1 MTRRPLRLHGA
12 RRLEKHEQDGTVKLL
27 TMLGADVY
35 VLGTRRPRGRPCPKC
50 GSFVAEHAGT
60 CQTPG
65 ISDLVVFLPGRVPR
79 RVCFVEQKR
88 EGGRLSP
95 EQETFRALVGSSTAS
110 YVAGTLDD
118 VIAWLTQQGYLGE
131 RRDRRLGARDRTERR
146 ASYGR
151 G

>member
-12 RRLEKHEQDGTVKLL
+12 RRLEKHEQAGTVKLL

-35 VLGTRRPRGRPCPKC
+35 VLGTRRPRGGPCPKC

-65 ISDLVVFLPGRVPR
+65 IADLVVFLPGPIPR
-79 RVCFVEQKR
+79 RVCFVEQKAA
-88 EGGRLSP
+88 GGRLSP
-95 EQETFRALVGSSTAS
+95 EQETFRSLVGSSTAS
-110 YVAGTLDD
+110 YIAGTLDD
-118 VIAWLTQQGYLGE
+118 VIAWLTHEGYLHA
-131 RRDRRLGARDRTERR
+131 RAPTTRALRRLA
-146 ASYGR
+146 YGR